1 MPRVR
6 LALPATKPAALC
18 ATGARAIGIRRLG
31 LILLLATG
39 ANAAALAQSQNLI
52 DFEEFS
58 GPSFFTGIQPPLT
71 VGLATF
77 SGGQILDAATFL
89 PVNPTIV
96 YGTAFFC
103 PGCLPTLTIEFAEPV
118 SDLSIFLM
126 NGQTFIVTYFV
137 EDDQGGMTQITL
149 QPNFALGGRNRD
161 AAVFRHTHG
170 HDFGHRVRL

>member
-1 MPRVR
+1 MDRCRTDGSVRGVSGTTDCLAYDSHSQRRSRRLFVPRG
-6 LALPATKPAALC
+6 L
-18 ATGARAIGIRRLG
+18 AIGIRRLG

-39 ANAAALAQSQNLI
+39 ANAAALAKSQNFI

-96 YGTAFFC
+96 YGTAFSC

-126 NGQTFIVTYFV
+126 NGQTFIVT
-137 EDDQGGMTQITL
+137 
-149 QPNFALGGRNRD
+149 
-161 AAVFRHTHG
+161 
-170 HDFGHRVRL
+170 